1 MHEMLIQHPFEGFIE
16 STPAYASLA
25 VFYDLSIVEKKCDP
39 GSTAFEGVKM
49 IVEKLI
55 TGIMN
60 AMVEVKRE
68 TITIPVYYNGE
79 DLESLAIQHQLSVE
93 DVIRIHTGKIYRVFM
108 IGFLPGFAYLG
119 KVDERIATP
128 RHSTPRTNV
137 EAGSVGIAGLQT
149 GIYPIS
155 SPGGWH
161 LIGQTPVKIFDTGKE
176 QPCLLT
182 AGDKIQFTSISEHE
196 FEKLNE
202 Y

>member
-1 MHEMLIQHPFEGFIE
+1 MLIQHPFEGFIE

-79 DLESLAIQHQLSVE
+79 DLESLAMLHQLSVD
-93 DVIRIHTGKIYRVFM
+93 DVIRIHTRKTYRVFM
-108 IGFLPGFAYLG
+108 IGFLPGFAYMG
-119 KVDERIATP
+119 KVDEKIATP
-128 RHSTPRTNV
+128 RHATPRTNIK
-137 EAGSVGIAGLQT
+137 AGSVGIAGSQT
-149 GIYPIS
+149 GIYPMS
-155 SPGGWH
+155 SPGGWQ
-161 LIGQTPVKIFDTGKE
+161 LVGQTPIKIFETTKE
-176 QPCLLT
+176 KPCLLK
-182 AGDKIQFTSISEHE
+182 AGDKIQFTSISKQE
-196 FEKLNE
+196 FEQLNE